1 MNAVWSAARE
11 VIDWLDERDTPCC
24 LIGGL
29 AVLRW
34 GEPRFTRDVD
44 LTVLAPFGEEAAVVD
59 LCLAKFAARIPDARE
74 FALTRR
80 ILLLKTSN
88 GVPVD
93 IALGAIDF
101 EIESIERATPYE
113 FESGVV
119 VRTCS
124 AEDLIVHKSVA
135 ARSQDLLDI
144 KGVVNRQFENLDVAL
159 IRRWLGIF
167 GDLKEDPDIGHPF
180 EESLRAAKATAR
192 RR

>member
-11 VIDWLDERDTPCC
+11 VVDWLDERGTPSC

-44 LTVLAPFGEEAAVVD
+44 LTVLAPFGEETAVID
-59 LCLAKFAARIPDARE
+59 SCLAKFAARIPDARE
-74 FALTRR
+74 FAFTRR
-80 ILLLKTSN
+80 ILLLKASN

-101 EIESIERATPYE
+101 EIESLQRATPYE
-113 FESGVV
+113 FESGVI

-135 ARSQDLLDI
+135 ARPQDLVDV
-144 KGVVNRQFENLDVAL
+144 KGVVNRQFESLDVVL
-159 IRRWLGIF
+159 IRHWLQIF
-167 GDLKEDPDIGHPF
+167 GDLKEDPDIGRPF
-180 EESLRAAKATAR
+180 ENFLRGAEAAAR

>member
-11 VIDWLDERDTPCC
+11 VVDWLDERGISSC

-44 LTVLAPFGEEAAVVD
+44 LTVLAPFGEETAVID
-59 LCLAKFAARIPDARE
+59 SCLARFDGRIPDARE
-74 FALTRR
+74 FASTRR
-80 ILLLKTSN
+80 ILLLKASN

-101 EIESIERATPYE
+101 EIESLRRATPYE
-113 FESGVV
+113 FESGVT

-135 ARSQDLLDI
+135 ARPQDLVDM
-144 KGVVNRQFENLDVAL
+144 KGVVNRQVENLDVAL
-159 IRRWLGIF
+159 IRRWLQIF
-167 GDLKEDPDIGHPF
+167 GDLKEDPDIGRPF
-180 EESLRAAKATAR
+180 EDFLRRAQAAVR

>member
-11 VIDWLDERDTPCC
+11 VVDWLDERGTPSC

-44 LTVLAPFGEEAAVVD
+44 LTVLAPFGEEAAVID
-59 LCLAKFAARIPDARE
+59 SCLAKFDARIPDARE
-74 FALTRR
+74 FASTRR
-80 ILLLKTSN
+80 ILLLKASN

-101 EIESIERATPYE
+101 EIESLERATPYE
-113 FESGVV
+113 FESGVT

-135 ARSQDLLDI
+135 ARPQDLVDI
-144 KGVVNRQFENLDVAL
+144 KGVVNRQVERLDVTL
-159 IRRWLGIF
+159 VRHWLKIF
-167 GDLKEDPDIGHPF
+167 GELKEDPDIARPF
-180 EESLRAAKATAR
+180 EDFLRGALATGR